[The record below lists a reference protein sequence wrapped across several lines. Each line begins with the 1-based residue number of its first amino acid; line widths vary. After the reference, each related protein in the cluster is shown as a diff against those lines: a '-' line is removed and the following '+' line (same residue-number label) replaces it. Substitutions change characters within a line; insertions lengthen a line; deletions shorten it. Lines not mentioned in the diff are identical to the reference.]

1 MDIEIKAKLIGLG
14 LGREGNLVV
23 GLQLRGQMHSC
34 QEAGARAAA
43 RGASRRLGARPPP
56 EVHTAALELGHH
68 RLGA

>member
-14 LGREGNLVV
+14 LGREENLVV
-23 GLQLRGQMHSC
+23 GLQLRGQMRSC

-43 RGASRRLGARPPP
+43 WGASRRLGARPPP

-68 RLGA
+68 HLGA